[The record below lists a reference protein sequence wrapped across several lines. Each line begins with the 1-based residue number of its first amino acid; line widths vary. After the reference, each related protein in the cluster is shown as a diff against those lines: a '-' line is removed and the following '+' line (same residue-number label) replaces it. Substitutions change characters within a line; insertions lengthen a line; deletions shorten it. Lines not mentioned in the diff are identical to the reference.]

1 MCASRRVGCPD
12 RKTSR
17 GNEHEAPA
25 LFSVQT
31 LFMADAD
38 AGVIVDL
45 TVTTGRSACASFT
58 TNVTKGL
65 KRLDIQD

>member
-1 MCASRRVGCPD
+1 
-12 RKTSR
+12 
-17 GNEHEAPA
+17 
-25 LFSVQT
+25 
-31 LFMADAD
+31 MADAD